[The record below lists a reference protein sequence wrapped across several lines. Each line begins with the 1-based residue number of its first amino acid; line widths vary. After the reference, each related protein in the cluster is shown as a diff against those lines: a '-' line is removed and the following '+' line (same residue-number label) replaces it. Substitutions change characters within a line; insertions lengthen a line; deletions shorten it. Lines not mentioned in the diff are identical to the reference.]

1 MSNRFIG
8 LYLTILLISNIFF
21 FSIIWENNPMT
32 TSDIILGKILNQSC
46 HLLIVCYIVF
56 KKHISLRNS
65 IIICVLAIQ
74 FLDISNE
81 IINYYYPD
89 EDTVNVDLIF
99 VISQRLLWIII
110 LVLLGTN
117 FISKSKL
124 KNILNLAFGSLVF
137 LLFLLKFELNHSEQ
151 PVAIFS
157 TIILYVLLIYGS
169 NFRENIFHEVGI
181 GVGLIVTADLAF
193 VFSGFHDDLNW
204 RYLYLLPR
212 LFLNLGE
219 MLILLKILE
228 KYRS

>member
-1 MSNRFIG
+1 
-8 LYLTILLISNIFF
+8 
-21 FSIIWENNPMT
+21 
-32 TSDIILGKILNQSC
+32 
-46 HLLIVCYIVF
+46 
-56 KKHISLRNS
+56 
-65 IIICVLAIQ
+65 LAIQ

>member
-46 HLLIVCYIVF
+46 HLLILGYIVF

-65 IIICVLAIQ
+65 IIMCVLTIQ
-74 FLDISNE
+74 LLDIANE
-81 IINYYYPD
+81 IINYCYPD
-89 EDTVNVDLIF
+89 EDSVNVDLIF

-110 LVLLGTN
+110 LVVLGTN

-137 LLFLLKFELNHSEQ
+137 LLFLLKFEVNYTEQ
-151 PVAIFS
+151 PVVIFS
-157 TIILYVLLIYGS
+157 IIVLYFLLIYGS
-169 NFRENIFHEVGI
+169 NYKEKFFHEVGI
-181 GVGLIVTADLAF
+181 GVALIVIADLAF